1 MKTIICDNEII
12 FKFLDKVHSEK
23 DFDYV
28 GRFLTE
34 YGITEEQAEKYKFD
48 WVCEKFK
55 EIPFGTKGCL

>member
-1 MKTIICDNEII
+1 MNEVV
-12 FKFLDKVHSEK
+12 FKFLDTVHSEK

-28 GRFLTE
+28 SRLLTE

-55 EIPFGTKGCL
+55 KIPFGTKGCL